1 MNGLVLPGLLASYRF
16 NIRITTAASTVA
28 ATATI
33 TSRRNCFMVLPPL
46 AEAPHGKSFTLF
58 NCQNPQVYCVL
69 SATLKLT
76 LPPTKCASST
86 RMVPAFPQ
94 VGALPLLAQTAP
106 EIVSVVAAEAVRERA
121 LTARTSAAAGVK
133 VRVTAPDVDK
143 LMQSELDA
151 VMV

>member
-1 MNGLVLPGLLASYRF
+1 
-16 NIRITTAASTVA
+16 
-28 ATATI
+28 
-33 TSRRNCFMVLPPL
+33 
-46 AEAPHGKSFTLF
+46 
-58 NCQNPQVYCVL
+58 
-69 SATLKLT
+69 
-76 LPPTKCASST
+76 
-86 RMVPAFPQ
+86 MVPAFPQ